1 MIKMNELMAKTTL
14 KLAVFLRCQL
24 NPILNPSDTLN
35 AKNALFKVSNINDHF
50 LNSKM
55 MSNDTK
61 MIVPYFW
68 FYDW

>member
-35 AKNALFKVSNINDHF
+35 AKKLFLGFH
-50 LNSKM
+50 
-55 MSNDTK
+55 
-61 MIVPYFW
+61 IVEFCR
-68 FYDW
+68 